1 MKLTISIEMENDAFD
16 LDTRYDEIA
25 RILNHFIEDAD
36 TAEMLLHGGKVKLLD
51 VNGNSCGYARA
62 AE

>member
-1 MKLTISIEMENDAFD
+1 MKLTITIDMGNAAFD
-16 LDTRYDEIA
+16 PDERYDEVA
-25 RILNHFIEDAD
+25 RILNHFIDDAD
-36 TAEMLLHGGKVKLLD
+36 TAEMLLHGGKVKLFD